1 MKKPKITIST
11 LALIFIVML
20 VFGYFSLNYAFY
32 KTGKNAKYEKLKL
45 NAKIELLEKE
55 VKEKIEDELIYDK
68 ENVEYNRINSFRL
81 IKEIEEYIDQKP
93 EFKKIEFS
101 KSKTKSFELPEI
113 KETLMYE
120 TSGEIF
126 DMQVLIYLDEQ
137 NSSVFKKLITER

>member
-1 MKKPKITIST
+1 
-11 LALIFIVML
+11 ML